1 MPAAC
6 LPCSEAAEL
15 ARLLLA
21 KGWVPDIVLASNAR
35 RSRQTLEEM
44 GGVMEALADADSHL
58 YGSLYTINALD
69 GQTRQHIE
77 EVGQSQGCWRGGG
90 RDHECLVCCIGIS
103 ATLTCPGNQGSPH
116 PECPSLPLPATI
128 LAQRFPTQHVQRCP
142 LPTAS
147 SY

>member
-1 MPAAC
+1 MSCHAPVAKAGLSLKQPCTHAC

-77 EVGQSQGCWRGGG
+77 EVGQSQGCWRGG
-90 RDHECLVCCIGIS
+90 
-103 ATLTCPGNQGSPH
+103 
-116 PECPSLPLPATI
+116 
-128 LAQRFPTQHVQRCP
+128 
-142 LPTAS
+142 
-147 SY
+147 